1 MRLVQPSPDVEGGT
15 EDWGQ
20 KDVVLRSGCYSK
32 IPSPGGPNDK
42 HLPVMVLEAGRRR
55 RRCRLGVGRGPTSWV
70 ADGACS
76 VSHVAAVGEGPGSAL
91 GSLLPGHEPHSWAPH
106 PQDLITS
113 QWPNLQ
119 TPPPLRMRV
128 STAECGGNANPQ
140 SVSDVSKMVRTG
152 VGRRTRRK
160 HFRFF
165 CAGQS

>member
-1 MRLVQPSPDVEGGT
+1 MRLVQPSPDVEGAPRTGDKRT
-15 EDWGQ
+15 SSSVQAVTAKYHHPGAPTTSIYLSWFWRP
-20 KDVVLRSGCYSK
+20 DVEGE
-32 IPSPGGPNDK
+32 G
-42 HLPVMVLEAGRRR
+42 AG
-55 RRCRLGVGRGPTSWV
+55 W
-70 ADGACS
+70 AW
-76 VSHVAAVGEGPGSAL
+76 GEGPLPGSQMAPAQCLTWRRWGRGL
-91 GSLLPGHEPHSWAPH
+91 GVPWGLLPGHEPHSWAPH